1 MTEIQTKLEELY
13 GKGVIEYNGTS
24 LQLEPGISDLFESS
38 RDPKVLSEVWVKWRD
53 VTGKKMANL
62 YTEYV
67 ELQNTGAIENGTVYT
82 TFFNSLWYNA
92 MTSCN
97 IMLQYNAMIWQPI
110 YNYELYAC
118 FWRGFSTIYD

>member
-1 MTEIQTKLEELY
+1 MTEIQTKLEEIY

-82 TFFNSLWYNA
+82 TLFNSLWYNA
-92 MTSCN
+92 MTSYN
-97 IMLQYNAMIWQPI
+97 MMLQYNAMIRQSI
-110 YNYELYAC
+110 YNNIMFCMHALYH
-118 FWRGFSTIYD
+118 I